1 MTATSATLSKTKS
14 KNLYYYGL
22 GRRKTATARVRLYPQ
37 GDGTITINEKPGKEY
52 VNFERLL
59 TVISE
64 PLAVTEQDKAYDIS
78 AVVRGGGVIGQAE
91 AIRLGVAKAL
101 VVIDPAFRGALR
113 QKGLLTT
120 DSRVVE
126 RKKYGLKKARKA
138 PQYTKR

>member
-1 MTATSATLSKTKS
+1 MTATSAPLSKTKS

-37 GDGTITINEKPGKEY
+37 GEGKITINKKPGKDY
-52 VNFERLL
+52 VNFEQLL

-64 PLAVTEQDKAYDIS
+64 PLVITEQDKSYDVS
-78 AVVRGGGVIGQAE
+78 AVVCGGGVISQAE
-91 AIRLGVAKAL
+91 AIRLGVANAL
-101 VVIDPAFRGALR
+101 VVLDPAFRSALR
-113 QKGLLTT
+113 QNGLLTT